1 MRAPLLTLLRW
12 RLATRDAGAMTEVTP
27 ERAQRLAIA
36 RAGVG
41 GVGVLVTMID
51 DGHGTDV
58 HFSRWGTL

>member
-12 RLATRDAGAMTEVTP
+12 RLATRDAGAMNEVAP
-27 ERAQRLAIA
+27 ERAQSLTIA

-41 GVGVLVTMID
+41 SVGVPVTMIG

-58 HFSRWGTL
+58 HVRPYCRL